1 MPLINCKISLNL
13 TWSSNCVIT
22 NSTVERKFAITDTKL
37 YVPVLTLSP
46 KDNAK
51 LLEQLKS
58 SFKRSNNLNKYL
70 TKKSTERQSPF

>member
-37 YVPVLTLSP
+37 YVPVLTLST

-58 SFKRSNNLNKYL
+58 GFKRSNNLNKYL
-70 TKKSTERQSPF
+70 TKISTERQSPF